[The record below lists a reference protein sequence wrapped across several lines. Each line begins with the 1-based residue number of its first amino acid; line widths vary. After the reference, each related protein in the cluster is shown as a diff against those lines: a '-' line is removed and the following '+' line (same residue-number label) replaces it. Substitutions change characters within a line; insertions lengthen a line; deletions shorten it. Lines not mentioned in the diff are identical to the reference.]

1 MEEDTQ
7 QEMNENFQIK
17 LFFFLNRKA
26 EFPAQ
31 DFSCIQTM
39 TSFFSILVEIF
50 PRKQTRGKKETEE
63 ESTKEGKFVGG
74 VFIHAL
80 LHMKQFQVAH

>member
-1 MEEDTQ
+1 
-7 QEMNENFQIK
+7 MNETFQIK
-17 LFFFLNRKA
+17 LFFFFNRKA
-26 EFPAQ
+26 EFPVFIFLYFFLYSDY
-31 DFSCIQTM
+31 DF
-39 TSFFSILVEIF
+39 FFSLLVEIF

>member
-1 MEEDTQ
+1 MT
-7 QEMNENFQIK
+7 
-17 LFFFLNRKA
+17 FFFPL
-26 EFPAQ
+26 
-31 DFSCIQTM
+31 
-39 TSFFSILVEIF
+39 LVEIF